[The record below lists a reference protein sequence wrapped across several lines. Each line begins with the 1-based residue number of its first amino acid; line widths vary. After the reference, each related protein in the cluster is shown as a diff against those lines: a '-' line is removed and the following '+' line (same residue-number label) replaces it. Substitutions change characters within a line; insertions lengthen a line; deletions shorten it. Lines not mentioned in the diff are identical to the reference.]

1 MANVTQFGRFE
12 GRDVHLH
19 ELANAAGMVAK
30 VMDWGATLQC
40 LRAPAGGKPRDLV
53 LGFSSF
59 DDYPARS
66 PFMGATCGRV
76 GNRIANGRF
85 VLDGRDYEL
94 PVNEVGNAHLH
105 GGIKGLTR
113 RVWTVENHDERSVIL
128 STRSADGEEGYPGN
142 LEVSCRYTL
151 TDDNALEI
159 EMSGQCDRPTP
170 LNLVHHT
177 YWNLDGGGTVDAH
190 RLQIDAD
197 AWLPTD
203 EAQIPTGEIAAVD
216 GSPFDFR
223 NARRVDEVP
232 GGRIDNALVLE
243 PARGLRRVGELVSG
257 DGNCRMTLFTDQPAV
272 QVYTGYKMDIEASDG
287 RKFPPRS
294 GICLETEGFPD
305 APNHPNFP
313 SIILR
318 PGETYLHRM
327 RHEFVW

>member
-1 MANVTQFGRFE
+1 MTNALTGLPGSPITALPPQTARIVGLPGRTFTPCTRTP
-12 GRDVHLH
+12 GGPNS
-19 ELANAAGMVAK
+19 AMV
-30 VMDWGATLQC
+30 
-40 LRAPAGGKPRDLV
+40 RAV
-53 LGFSSF
+53 
-59 DDYPARS
+59 RS
-66 PFMGATCGRV
+66 RA
-76 GNRIANGRF
+76 
-85 VLDGRDYEL
+85 
-94 PVNEVGNAHLH
+94 
-105 GGIKGLTR
+105 
-113 RVWTVENHDERSVIL
+113 
-128 STRSADGEEGYPGN
+128 
-142 LEVSCRYTL
+142 L
-151 TDDNALEI
+151 TDDHALEI